1 VRRPRGFTL
10 IEIVVAVA
18 VLAFAMGAVIS
29 AMARYAQ
36 NSAYIRE
43 KTVALWVA
51 HNKLT
56 ELEFEGAYPEIGKSD
71 GDAEMGGVKWRW
83 YQIVSETPDENLRRV
98 EIRVREQGA
107 DDDVATLTS
116 FKAKP

>member
-1 VRRPRGFTL
+1 MRRAAGFTL

-43 KTVALWVA
+43 KTIALWVA

-56 ELEFEGAYPEIGKSD
+56 ELALEPVLPDLGKSD

-83 YQIVSETPDENLRRV
+83 TQIVSETPDENLRRV
-98 EIRVREQGA
+98 ELRVREQGA
-107 DDDVATLTS
+107 DDDIATLTS
-116 FKAKP
+116 FKAK